1 MSRASFFYCHGTN
14 YIFNIMVPFIGSI
27 VSLDNSLVLRVRN
40 SAINPNKPVSA
51 TIAGL
56 NGKTYSWDL
65 SPAADPFPTMLD
77 PELWD
82 ERVMV
87 AYPAQIILGG
97 ASIDYGRDR
106 MIEKIL
112 AMPKG
117 KKFAIG
123 GFSQGAAVASG
134 VYMSG
139 LKPGTSGPL
148 ESRRADFLGA
158 TCFGNPRRQ
167 INHRG
172 AGGQFGTFSGS
183 WYDPDVDLGAGGCF
197 PDTGPWGRLT
207 GCEDKWVEFVA
218 PGESITGNG
227 NSLIEQRWQ
236 LLSGA
241 FLGAVDVPAF
251 VNAVTA
257 ELQQTIEVV
266 SELLAGDG
274 FGRILPNFFVDAAG
288 ALRDVGGGGHTHYA
302 ILPPPNAAGEVATTS
317 QQINGVTY
325 YTPVGDTS
333 YQCALKFLNG
343 LARDYQTAPL
353 VVPPTKATGWST
365 TLIPPAS

>member
-1 MSRASFFYCHGTN
+1 MPASFFYCHGTN
-14 YIFNIMVPFIGSI
+14 YIFNLMVPLIGTI
-27 VSLDNSLVLRVRN
+27 ASLDNSLVLRFRN
-40 SAINPNKPVSA
+40 SAVNPNNPVKA

-56 NGKTYSWDL
+56 NGQNFSWDL

-87 AYPAQIILGG
+87 SYPAQLLFGG
-97 ASIDYGRDR
+97 MSIDYGINAMKD
-106 MIEKIL
+106 KIL

-123 GFSQGAAVASG
+123 GYSQGAAVASG
-134 VYMSG
+134 VYLLG

-167 INHRG
+167 VNHRG

-183 WYDPDVDLGAGGCF
+183 WYDPDMDLGAGGCF
-197 PDTGPWGRLT
+197 PDSGPWGRLT

-218 PGESITGNG
+218 PGEPISGNG
-227 NSLIEQRWQ
+227 TSQIEQRWQ
-236 LLSGA
+236 LLSGV

-251 VNAVTA
+251 LNAITA
-257 ELQQTIEVV
+257 EFWQTAEIV

-274 FGRILPNFFVDAAG
+274 FGRVLPNFFIDAAG